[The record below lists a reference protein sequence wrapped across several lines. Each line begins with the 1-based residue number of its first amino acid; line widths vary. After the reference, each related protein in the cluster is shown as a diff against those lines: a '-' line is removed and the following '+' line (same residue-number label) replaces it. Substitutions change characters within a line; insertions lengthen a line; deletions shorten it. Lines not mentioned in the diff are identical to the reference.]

1 MIKFLG
7 TAARLGPV
15 LVLVAIITLVMLPAQ
30 ALAVAFKSPLQ
41 RQLPLIWHRIMC
53 WIMRIRVIV
62 HGEAETGRPLLI
74 VANHVSW
81 SDISVLGTVMP
92 LSFVAKSEMKDWPVF
107 GYLAKMQRT
116 VFVNRNVKR
125 ETSLQARE
133 IAQRLSKDADVI
145 VLFAEGTTS
154 DGTRLLPFKSALTGA
169 AEMAM
174 GDGGMAIIQPVAIAY
189 TRYGGLPMGFNRRL
203 INAWIGDLDCIALCA
218 PGTDPRNRPARH
230 LSLDAANPHAVSCRI
245 VSAENRKSTFPH
257 DAPCLVASF
266 QRKAGN
272 PPFRTMLEKM
282 PGITPGLRISG
293 EVWRFI

>member
-203 INAWIGDLDCIALCA
+203 INAWIGDLDLV
-218 PGTDPRNRPARH
+218 PH
-230 LSLDAANPHAVSCRI
+230 LAQILTGQPIDVEIMFGKPLVLY
-245 VSAENRKSTFPH
+245 KSV
-257 DAPCLVASF
+257 D
-266 QRKAGN
+266 RKAV
-272 PPFRTMLEKM
+272 TEACEAS
-282 PGITPGLRISG
+282 IGLMVREAFSG
-293 EVWRFI
+293 RVETVHQALNS